1 MLALIRFSMRTLFP
15 AHAGMPGV
23 EQCDLRGFLDR
34 FWREAAP
41 MMKLGLVL
49 STILYN
55 LSPLFTVYIPLPL
68 VLLPR
73 GLRDKHAD
81 RAATSGC
88 GRAGAPMCAAITLL
102 EARERSQTSHEWKT
116 RRRRG
121 QRPRIDTLVWPNL
134 RSRRVGGM

>member
-73 GLRDKHAD
+73 GLRVKHAD
-81 RAATSGC
+81 RAATSGIYLL
-88 GRAGAPMCAAITLL
+88 RSATLL
-102 EARERSQTSHEWKT
+102 LKMVAGIAWGENAQVRRKFNMDPLPPDPGTWREGT
-116 RRRRG
+116 
-121 QRPRIDTLVWPNL
+121 
-134 RSRRVGGM
+134 

>member
-81 RAATSGC
+81 RAATSGIYLL
-88 GRAGAPMCAAITLL
+88 RSATLL
-102 EARERSQTSHEWKT
+102 LKMVAGIAWGENAQVRRKFNMDPLPPDPGPWREGT
-116 RRRRG
+116 
-121 QRPRIDTLVWPNL
+121 
-134 RSRRVGGM
+134 